1 MLRSR
6 QESMNRV
13 GDFLC
18 PLFTVR
24 DRLLETEVT
33 FGLHDDH
40 YENSTWKNASVS
52 LLNAPSK
59 NSQHNQQSRNM
70 KSTYRKVSVT
80 RFQNWTASSIDGLA
94 VSSLCNT
101 RTLESCSQK
110 ILLVRACLRSIIS
123 QLQDKNG
130 AAGKNRTQVHLLR
143 TQRENKQRR
152 NLLFLHNN
160 RQSKL
165 QQRQKRIQKNSPTH
179 AER

>member
-1 MLRSR
+1 
-6 QESMNRV
+6 MNRV

-152 NLLFLHNN
+152 NLLFRSHQN
-160 RQSKL
+160 
-165 QQRQKRIQKNSPTH
+165 QQRNAGFRPNPQRNNNNSNNSSNT
-179 AER
+179 RTK

>member
-1 MLRSR
+1 MKTSKRSIDLVANRGTDLQKCSSISYPANSMLRSR
-6 QESMNRV
+6 QESMNRA

-40 YENSTWKNASVS
+40 YENWTWKNASVS

-70 KSTYRKVSVT
+70 KSTYRKVSAT
-80 RFQNWTASSIDGLA
+80 RLKNSTASSIDGLA

-110 ILLVRACLRSIIS
+110 ILLVRACVFALYNFSTT
-123 QLQDKNG
+123 G
-130 AAGKNRTQVHLLR
+130 
-143 TQRENKQRR
+143 
-152 NLLFLHNN
+152 
-160 RQSKL
+160 
-165 QQRQKRIQKNSPTH
+165 QKWSSR
-179 AER
+179 